1 MSEEIVSN
9 FGGKAMTEEIT
20 SNFGTV
26 KKNTIIKVIGIGGAG
41 NNAVQHMYKE
51 GIVGVDFLVCNTDRN
66 AVENNAVPM
75 KLVFGES
82 GLGAGA
88 NPKEA
93 ERLALE
99 SEEDIKKMIGTD
111 TKMLFITAGMGK
123 GTGTG
128 ASPVVARIA
137 REMGVLTIAVVTYPY
152 ELEGTKSF
160 QKADKGIEELKKYV
174 DSLIIVQN
182 QRIMEQYENETLRVA
197 LGYADDVL
205 KNAVK
210 CIAEL
215 ITLDGYQNVDFNDV
229 LTIMKDS
236 GEAMLG
242 LAEASGEDRI
252 EKVVA
257 GALTCPLIDDAN
269 IDHAQNFL
277 FFVRYGEGRE
287 LTVAELK
294 KLSKE
299 FDKFRSADTN
309 VIWGHAADKDLG
321 DKIRLSVIITNY
333 THKEEVPNTEIDW
346 KSEPNDT
353 NHIDSIFNQP
363 TIIPADTQVP
373 NNTPDTPATTP
384 SATTPSATAPTAP
397 TNTVPSAPAAPN
409 TIEFD
414 PNPNIQVT
422 ENNINK
428 DNQSPDINPQN
439 FSQQQPTDQVSPATT
454 IEDMFNF
461 STPRPIVAEQS
472 TPTFGQPV
480 QPALPTQPTQS
491 IYAQPVKA
499 AQPDF
504 EQLSKAAYNQPS
516 TQSTQK
522 TPEVAFE
529 NGVVTGQIE
538 ILSTHIEEKYE
549 DQQKFEDLL
558 NVTAYERMREAAPKS
573 QQQRMDQMV
582 TPAKVVPQP
591 SYSKHMFFSVIPSV
605 D

>member
-384 SATTPSATAPTAP
+384 SATAPTAP

>member
-9 FGGKAMTEEIT
+9 FGGKTMTEEIT
-20 SNFGTV
+20 SNYGEAR
-26 KKNTIIKVIGIGGAG
+26 KKTIIKVIGIGGAG

-93 ERLALE
+93 ERLANE
-99 SEEDIKKMIGTD
+99 SEDKIKEMIGND
-111 TKMLFITAGMGK
+111 TKLLFITAGMGK

-137 REMGVLTIAVVTYPY
+137 REMGILTIAVVTYPY

-160 QKADKGIEELKKYV
+160 DKADKGIAELKKYV

-182 QRIMEQYENETLRVA
+182 QKMLDEYENETLRVA

-215 ITLDGYQNVDFNDV
+215 ITLDGYQNVDFHDV
-229 LTIMKDS
+229 ETITKDS
-236 GEAMLG
+236 GDAMLG

-269 IDHAQNFL
+269 VDYAQNFL

-299 FDKFRSADTN
+299 FDKFRRADTN

-333 THKEEVPNTEIDW
+333 THKEETPATEIAW
-346 KSEPNDT
+346 KSEPN
-353 NHIDSIFNQP
+353 NSPSIDSLFDQP
-363 TIIPADTQVP
+363 AVIQTPAPAPAPIPAPAPANVT
-373 NNTPDTPATTP
+373 TSPATP
-384 SATTPSATAPTAP
+384 NA
-397 TNTVPSAPAAPN
+397 NTVVF
-409 TIEFD
+409 E
-414 PNPNIQVT
+414 PNPSIQVT
-422 ENNINK
+422 EPNANIDTQPSN
-428 DNQSPDINPQN
+428 SNPQN
-439 FSQQQPTDQVSPATT
+439 FSQQQPVLQASPAPT
-454 IEDMFNF
+454 IDDIFNF
-461 STPRPIVAEQS
+461 SQPQQNPVTQPSQPIFEQ
-472 TPTFGQPV
+472 PTQPALV
-480 QPALPTQPTQS
+480 QPAQPNFGEP
-491 IYAQPVKA
+491 I
-499 AQPDF
+499 
-504 EQLSKAAYNQPS
+504 QPS
-516 TQSTQK
+516 APK
-522 TPEVAFE
+522 VPEFAFE
-529 NGVVTGQIE
+529 NGTAIGQIQ
-538 ILSTHIEEKYE
+538 ILDDGIEEKYE
-549 DQQKFEDLL
+549 DQQKFDDFLKRPAFDRLQE
-558 NVTAYERMREAAPKS
+558 NAPKA
-573 QQQRMDQMV
+573 QQQRMEQMV

-591 SYSKHMFFSVIPSV
+591 SYSKNMFFSVIPSV

>member
-9 FGGKAMTEEIT
+9 FGGKTMTEEIT
-20 SNFGTV
+20 SNYGEAR
-26 KKNTIIKVIGIGGAG
+26 KKTIIKVIGIGGAG

-93 ERLALE
+93 ERLANE
-99 SEEDIKKMIGTD
+99 SEDKIKEMIGND
-111 TKMLFITAGMGK
+111 TKLLFITAGMGK

-137 REMGVLTIAVVTYPY
+137 REMGILTIAVVTYPY

-160 QKADKGIEELKKYV
+160 DKADKGIAELKKYV

-182 QRIMEQYENETLRVA
+182 QKMLDEYENETLRVA

-215 ITLDGYQNVDFNDV
+215 ITLDGYQNVDFHDV
-229 LTIMKDS
+229 ETITKDS
-236 GEAMLG
+236 GDAMLG

-269 IDHAQNFL
+269 VDYAQNFL

-299 FDKFRSADTN
+299 FDKFRRADTN

-333 THKEEVPNTEIDW
+333 THKEETPATEIDW
-346 KSEPNDT
+346 KSEPNT
-353 NHIDSIFNQP
+353 SSSIDSLFEQP
-363 TIIPADTQVP
+363 AAFPAPAPASAPTNV
-373 NNTPDTPATTP
+373 TPTPAT
-384 SATTPSATAPTAP
+384 SNA
-397 TNTVPSAPAAPN
+397 NTVVF
-409 TIEFD
+409 E
-414 PNPNIQVT
+414 PNPNINVADTNTDAQPS
-422 ENNINK
+422 NN
-428 DNQSPDINPQN
+428 SPQN
-439 FSQQQPTDQVSPATT
+439 FSQQQPISQASQATT
-454 IEDMFNF
+454 IDDMFDF
-461 STPRPIVAEQS
+461 SVPQQNPVTQPSQAIFEQ
-472 TPTFGQPV
+472 PAQPAFV
-480 QPALPTQPTQS
+480 QPAQPNFGEP
-491 IYAQPVKA
+491 I
-499 AQPDF
+499 
-504 EQLSKAAYNQPS
+504 QPS
-516 TQSTQK
+516 APK
-522 TPEVAFE
+522 VPEFAFE
-529 NGVVTGQIE
+529 NGTAIGQIQ
-538 ILSTHIEEKYE
+538 ILDDGIEEKYE
-549 DQQKFEDLL
+549 DQQKFDDFLKRPAFDRLQE
-558 NVTAYERMREAAPKS
+558 NAPKA
-573 QQQRMDQMV
+573 QQQRMEQMV

-591 SYSKHMFFSVIPSV
+591 SYSKNMFFSVIPSV

>member
-1 MSEEIVSN
+1 M
-9 FGGKAMTEEIT
+9 AEEIT
-20 SNFGTV
+20 SNFGET
-26 KKNTIIKVIGIGGAG
+26 KKKTIIKVIGVGGAG

-99 SEEDIKKMIGTD
+99 SEDKIKEMIGPD
-111 TKMLFITAGMGK
+111 TKLLFITAGMGK

-137 REMGVLTIAVVTYPY
+137 REMGILTIAVVTYPY
-152 ELEGTKSF
+152 EMEGIKSIE
-160 QKADKGIEELKKYV
+160 KADRGIAELKKYV
-174 DSLIIVQN
+174 DSLIVIQN
-182 QRIMEQYENETLRVA
+182 QRMLDEYENETLRVA

-215 ITLDGYQNVDFNDV
+215 ITLDGYQNVDFHDV
-229 LTIMKDS
+229 ETITKDS
-236 GEAMLG
+236 GDAMLG

-269 IDHAQNFL
+269 VDHAQNFL
-277 FFVRYGEGRE
+277 FFVRFGEGRE

-299 FDKFRSADTN
+299 FDKFRKPDTN

-333 THKEEVPNTEIDW
+333 SRKEEATPATEIDW
-346 KSEPNDT
+346 KENPND
-353 NHIDSIFNQP
+353 NSSIDAMFAQP
-363 TIIPADTQVP
+363 TVIPA
-373 NNTPDTPATTP
+373 ATTP
-384 SATTPSATAPTAP
+384 TETPAAPSD
-397 TNTVPSAPAAPN
+397 VAPAAPI
-409 TIEFD
+409 TSHTVEFE
-414 PNPNIQVT
+414 PNPNIKVS
-422 ENNINK
+422 ENIQTPG
-428 DNQSPDINPQN
+428 NQIPNNNPQN
-439 FSQQQPTDQVSPATT
+439 FSQQQPTAQVAPSST
-454 IEDMFNF
+454 IDDIFNF
-461 STPRPIVAEQS
+461 QPQPQTAQMTTQSVPQISQPVFPQPISQS
-472 TPTFGQPV
+472 YSQPIAQPSQPVMQGIPGQTFQPV
-480 QPALPTQPTQS
+480 QQEAE
-491 IYAQPVKA
+491 IAIA
-499 AQPDF
+499 
-504 EQLSKAAYNQPS
+504 
-516 TQSTQK
+516 
-522 TPEVAFE
+522 
-529 NGVVTGQIE
+529 NGNTMGNIQI
-538 ILSTHIEEKYE
+538 INNGFEEKYE
-549 DQQKFEDLL
+549 DQKKFEEL
-558 NVTAYERMREAAPKS
+558 VQRPAYDRLQESAPKA
-573 QQQRMDQMV
+573 QQQRIDQMV
-582 TPAKVVPQP
+582 TPARMVPQP
-591 SYSKHMFFSVIPSV
+591 SYSNNMFFNVIPSV